1 MEDFGYNLT
10 ADLIRKSRTYGM
22 ADVHY
27 LIYADLRACG
37 WSMRNAWMVAFNG
50 QGTNWTKEM
59 LEKEMN
65 RLESLESVQ
74 KRIAEVTG
82 ARSSEKE
89 ELTPEELAK
98 ATSKEKIL
106 SDLVIAQR
114 RQKQGSP
121 DWLKTTALI
130 ADYNKIKQDDIQVE
144 DTTVHFYLPK
154 NYPTSCKDCLLQ
166 KTEGEKKVKKVN
178 VFGM

>member
-10 ADLIRKSRTYGM
+10 AELIRKSRTYGM

-37 WSMRNAWMVAFNG
+37 WTMRNAWMVAVNG
-50 QGTNWTKEM
+50 QGTNWTKDM

-154 NYPTSCKDCLLQ
+154 NYPTSCKDCLLR
-166 KTEGEKKVKKVN
+166 KNGREAKS
-178 VFGM
+178 

>member
-1 MEDFGYNLT
+1 MEEYGYNLT

-50 QGTNWTKEM
+50 YGVNWAKDM

-74 KRIAEVTG
+74 KRIEEVNGKRTG
-82 ARSSEKE
+82 EKE

-114 RQKQGSP
+114 KQKQGSP

-144 DTTVHFYLPK
+144 DTTIHFFLPK
-154 NYPTSCKDCLLQ
+154 NYPTSCKDCLIF
-166 KTEGEKKVKKVN
+166 KSGIAEIIKKDSK
-178 VFGM
+178 G

>member
-1 MEDFGYNLT
+1 MEEFGYNLT

-27 LIYADLRACG
+27 MIYADLRACG

-74 KRIAEVTG
+74 KRIEEVTG
-82 ARSSEKE
+82 KRTSGKE
-89 ELTPEELAK
+89 DLTPEELAK
-98 ATSKEKIL
+98 ETSKEKIL
-106 SDLVIAQR
+106 KDLVIAR
-114 RQKQGSP
+114 RRYKEGSKE
-121 DWLKTTALI
+121 WTEQTKLI
-130 ADYNKIKQDDIQVE
+130 AEYSRIKQDDIQVE
-144 DTTVHFYLPK
+144 DTTVHFHLPVSYPNRCEECLIFK
-154 NYPTSCKDCLLQ
+154 NGKAKLKPKP
-166 KTEGEKKVKKVN
+166 KG
-178 VFGM
+178 

>member
-1 MEDFGYNLT
+1 MEEFGYNLT

-27 LIYADLRACG
+27 MIYADLRACG
-37 WSMRNAWMVAFNG
+37 WTMRNAWMVAFNG
-50 QGTNWTKEM
+50 YGVNWTKDM

-74 KRIAEVTG
+74 KRIEEVMGKRT
-82 ARSSEKE
+82 SEKE

-144 DTTVHFYLPK
+144 DTTCHFYLPLS
-154 NYPTSCKDCLLQ
+154 YPNRCEDCLIFKNGKSKL
-166 KTEGEKKVKKVN
+166 KPKPKG
-178 VFGM
+178 

>member
-37 WSMRNAWMVAFNG
+37 WTMRNAWMVAFNG
-50 QGTNWTKEM
+50 QGTNWTKDM

-144 DTTVHFYLPK
+144 DTTVHVNLPK
-154 NYPTSCKDCLLQ
+154 NYPTSCKDCLLR
-166 KTEGEKKVKKVN
+166 KNGREAKS
-178 VFGM
+178 

>member
-1 MEDFGYNLT
+1 MEDFRYNLT
-10 ADLIRKSRTYGM
+10 AELIRKSRTYGM

-50 QGTNWTKEM
+50 QGTNWTKDM
-59 LEKEMN
+59 LEKDMN

-121 DWLKTTALI
+121 DWLKTTAII

-154 NYPTSCKDCLLQ
+154 NYPTSCKDCLLR
-166 KTEGEKKVKKVN
+166 KNERGAKS
-178 VFGM
+178 

>member
-37 WSMRNAWMVAFNG
+37 WTMRNAWMVAFNG
-50 QGTNWTKEM
+50 QGTNWTKDM

-65 RLESLESVQ
+65 RQESLESVQ

-144 DTTVHFYLPK
+144 DTTVHLYLPK
-154 NYPTSCKDCLLQ
+154 NYPTSCKDCLLR
-166 KTEGEKKVKKVN
+166 KNGREAKS
-178 VFGM
+178 

>member
-37 WSMRNAWMVAFNG
+37 WTMRNAWMVAFNG
-50 QGTNWTKEM
+50 QGTNWTKDM

-74 KRIAEVTG
+74 KRIAEITG
-82 ARSSEKE
+82 ARLSEKE

-154 NYPTSCKDCLLQ
+154 NYPRSGKDCLLY
-166 KTEGEKKVKKVN
+166 KSGKGAKS
-178 VFGM
+178 

>member
-10 ADLIRKSRTYGM
+10 AELIRKSRTYGM

-50 QGTNWTKEM
+50 QGTNWTKDM

-154 NYPTSCKDCLLQ
+154 NYPTSCKDCLLR
-166 KTEGEKKVKKVN
+166 KNERGEKS
-178 VFGM
+178 

>member
-27 LIYADLRACG
+27 MIYADLRACG

-50 QGTNWTKEM
+50 QGTNWTKDM

-144 DTTVHFYLPK
+144 DTTIHFYLPK

-166 KTEGEKKVKKVN
+166 KNRRGEKS
-178 VFGM
+178 

>member
-1 MEDFGYNLT
+1 MD
-10 ADLIRKSRTYGM
+10 
-22 ADVHY
+22 
-27 LIYADLRACG
+27 YAQRVDGGVQRA
-37 WSMRNAWMVAFNG
+37 
-50 QGTNWTKEM
+50 GTNWTKDM

-154 NYPTSCKDCLLQ
+154 NYPTSCKDCLLR
-166 KTEGEKKVKKVN
+166 KNGREAKS
-178 VFGM
+178 

>member
-37 WSMRNAWMVAFNG
+37 WTMRNAWMVAFNG
-50 QGTNWTKEM
+50 QGTNWTKDM

-130 ADYNKIKQDDIQVE
+130 ADYNKIMQDDIQVE

-154 NYPTSCKDCLLQ
+154 NYPTSCKDCLLR
-166 KTEGEKKVKKVN
+166 KNGREEKS
-178 VFGM
+178 

>member
-1 MEDFGYNLT
+1 MEEFGYNLT

-27 LIYADLRACG
+27 MIYADLRACG
-37 WSMRNAWMVAFNG
+37 WTMRNAWMVAFNG
-50 QGTNWTKEM
+50 QGTSWAKDM

-74 KRIAEVTG
+74 KRIEEVTG
-82 ARSSEKE
+82 GRTSDKE

-130 ADYNKIKQDDIQVE
+130 ADYNKIKQDEIDTENNVVHYYIPLSMPRCCE
-144 DTTVHFYLPK
+144 DCIIFK
-154 NYPTSCKDCLLQ
+154 NGQATFQ
-166 KTEGEKKVKKVN
+166 KKKK
-178 VFGM
+178 

>member
-1 MEDFGYNLT
+1 MEEFGYNLT

-27 LIYADLRACG
+27 MIYADLRACG
-37 WSMRNAWMVAFNG
+37 WTMRNAWMVAFNG
-50 QGTNWTKEM
+50 QGTNWTKDM

-82 ARSSEKE
+82 ARSAEKE

-106 SDLVIAQR
+106 KDLVLAQR
-114 RQKQGSP
+114 KAKYGSP
-121 DWLKTTALI
+121 EWLKIVAAI
-130 ADYNKIKQDDIQVE
+130 ADYNKIKQDEI
-144 DTTVHFYLPK
+144 DTDNNTVMYYLPVS
-154 NYPTSCKDCLLQ
+154 YPTRCSDCLLN
-166 KTEGEKKVKKVN
+166 KNGIKDIKNKKGNK
-178 VFGM
+178 

>member
-37 WSMRNAWMVAFNG
+37 WTMRNAWMVAFNG
-50 QGTNWTKEM
+50 QGTNWTKDM

-74 KRIAEVTG
+74 KRIEEVTG
-82 ARSSEKE
+82 KRTSDKE
-89 ELTPEELAK
+89 DLTPEELAK
-98 ATSKEKIL
+98 ETSKEKIL
-106 SDLVIAQR
+106 KDLVIAR
-114 RQKQGSP
+114 RRYKEGSKE
-121 DWLKTTALI
+121 WTEQTKLI
-130 ADYNKIKQDDIQVE
+130 AEYSRIKQDDRQVE
-144 DTTVHFYLPK
+144 DTTVHSHHPVS
-154 NYPTSCKDCLLQ
+154 YPNRC
-166 KTEGEKKVKKVN
+166 EE
-178 VFGM
+178 

>member
-1 MEDFGYNLT
+1 
-10 ADLIRKSRTYGM
+10 
-22 ADVHY
+22 
-27 LIYADLRACG
+27 
-37 WSMRNAWMVAFNG
+37 MVAFNG
-50 QGTNWTKEM
+50 QGTNWTKDM

-154 NYPTSCKDCLLQ
+154 NYPTSCKDCLLR
-166 KTEGEKKVKKVN
+166 KNGREAKS
-178 VFGM
+178 

>member
-27 LIYADLRACG
+27 LIYAALRTCR
-37 WSMRNAWMVAFNG
+37 WTMRNAWMVALNG
-50 QGTNWTKEM
+50 QGTNWTKDM

-154 NYPTSCKDCLLQ
+154 NYPTSCKDCLLR
-166 KTEGEKKVKKVN
+166 KNGRGEKS
-178 VFGM
+178 

>member
-1 MEDFGYNLT
+1 
-10 ADLIRKSRTYGM
+10 
-22 ADVHY
+22 
-27 LIYADLRACG
+27 
-37 WSMRNAWMVAFNG
+37 MRNAWMVAFNG
-50 QGTNWTKEM
+50 QGTNWTKDM

-154 NYPTSCKDCLLQ
+154 NYPTSCKDCLLR
-166 KTEGEKKVKKVN
+166 KNERGAKS
-178 VFGM
+178 

>member
-50 QGTNWTKEM
+50 QGTSWAKDM

-65 RLESLESVQ
+65 RLESLKSVQ

-89 ELTPEELAK
+89 EFTPEELAK

-154 NYPTSCKDCLLQ
+154 NYPTSCKDCLLR
-166 KTEGEKKVKKVN
+166 KNGREAKS
-178 VFGM
+178 

>member
-1 MEDFGYNLT
+1 MEDFGYNHT
-10 ADLIRKSRTYGM
+10 AALIRKSRTYGM

-37 WSMRNAWMVAFNG
+37 WTMRNAWMVAFNG
-50 QGTNWTKEM
+50 QGTNWTKDM

-144 DTTVHFYLPK
+144 DTTVHSYLPK
-154 NYPTSCKDCLLQ
+154 NYPTSFKD
-166 KTEGEKKVKKVN
+166 
-178 VFGM
+178 

>member
-1 MEDFGYNLT
+1 
-10 ADLIRKSRTYGM
+10 
-22 ADVHY
+22 
-27 LIYADLRACG
+27 
-37 WSMRNAWMVAFNG
+37 MRNAWMVAFNG
-50 QGTNWTKEM
+50 QGTNWTKDM

-65 RLESLESVQ
+65 RLESLERVQ
-74 KRIAEVTG
+74 KRIAEITG
-82 ARSSEKE
+82 ARLSEKE

-154 NYPTSCKDCLLQ
+154 NYPTSCKDCLLY
-166 KTEGEKKVKKVN
+166 KNGKGAKS
-178 VFGM
+178 